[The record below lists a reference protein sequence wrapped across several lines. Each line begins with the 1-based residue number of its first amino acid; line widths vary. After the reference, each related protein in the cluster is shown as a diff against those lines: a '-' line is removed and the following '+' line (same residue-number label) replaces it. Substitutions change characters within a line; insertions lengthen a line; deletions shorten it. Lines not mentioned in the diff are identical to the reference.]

1 MWVGVEKGEATKIE
15 YSRGGLAGWIQE
27 RWFEFR
33 QGHGTYLGF
42 ILSFVN
48 FVLIAY
54 NLFLEEI
61 FSDLTLFQFCVSF
74 GCLYVPASII
84 IGRLHIKKQVRYDAG
99 MIFNVNPGLQAMM
112 NKLMEIEKLLHEIKE
127 GEE

>member
-1 MWVGVEKGEATKIE
+1 MELGNIE
-15 YSRGGLAGWIQE
+15 IRYSRGGLLGWIQE

-42 ILSFVN
+42 VLSFVN

-54 NLFLEEI
+54 SLFLEKI
-61 FSDLTLFQFCVSF
+61 FRNLTLFQFCLIF

-84 IGRLHIKKQVRYDAG
+84 LGRLHIKKQVRYDTG
-99 MIFNVNPGLQAMM
+99 MIFNMNPGLQAMM
-112 NKLMEIEKLLHEIKE
+112 NELKEIKDLLRE
-127 GEE
+127 LASD